1 MRLYDRDVA
10 YCHSD
15 MKHSVSVT
23 MYLTRGKV
31 WQRVVVERC
40 LCIECAEKY
49 GKQPLEAA
57 YFGIELREYL
67 NDL

>member
-1 MRLYDRDVA
+1 
-10 YCHSD
+10 
-15 MKHSVSVT
+15 

-57 YFGIELREYL
+57 YFGIEPREYL